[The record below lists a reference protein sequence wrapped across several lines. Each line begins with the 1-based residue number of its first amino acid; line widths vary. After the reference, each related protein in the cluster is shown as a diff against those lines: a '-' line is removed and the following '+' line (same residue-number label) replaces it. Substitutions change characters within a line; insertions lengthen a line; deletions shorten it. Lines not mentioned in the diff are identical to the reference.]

1 MGNAINPNMIVLARE
16 SRGMTQID
24 LAAKIGMTPTNL
36 SKIERSDIGIS
47 PDIAAAIADAT
58 RYPETFFTQSGTIV
72 PENLS
77 YRKRET
83 VAQKIITPIAAKV
96 NIVRM
101 QVQRTTRLLNI
112 PPATLPA
119 MEVSDDQPPAAV
131 AKELRK
137 RWSLKDAVIDNVT
150 AVVEDR
156 GIVVT
161 GFDFGTERVDSRS
174 VLTEDKCPIIILNSL
189 LLGDKQR
196 FSLAYQLGQ
205 LVMHTGSVLTA
216 DRDIAHE
223 ANLFAAEFL
232 MPEKAI
238 RKDFD
243 AGISLPL
250 LGELKLK
257 WKVSMISLLYRAD
270 DLGYLTPNQKRYML
284 QQFNQL
290 GIRRRE
296 PLELDVP
303 VEHPKLLRRLVAEL
317 KSANKYDT
325 AAVAAALNLTTQEFL
340 EVYS

>member
-1 MGNAINPNMIVLARE
+1 MGSAINPNMIVLARE
-16 SRGMTQID
+16 SRGMTQQE
-24 LAAKIGMTPTNL
+24 LAAEIGMAPTNL
-36 SKIERSDIGIS
+36 SKIERGDINVS
-47 PDIAAAIADAT
+47 PDMVGAIADAT
-58 RYPETFFTQSGTIV
+58 RYPETFFAQKGTIV

-96 NIVRM
+96 NLVRI
-101 QVQRTTRLLNI
+101 QVQTAISLLNI
-112 PPATLPA
+112 PPANLPTL
-119 MEVSDDQPPAAV
+119 EVTEEQGPAAIATQV
-131 AKELRK
+131 RK
-137 RWSLKDAVIDNVT
+137 RWGLKDGVIDNVT
-150 AVVEDR
+150 SVVEEK

-174 VLTEDKCPIIILNSL
+174 VLTEDKYPIIVLNSL

-238 RKDFD
+238 CKDFD
-243 AGISLPL
+243 TGISLPL
-250 LGELKLK
+250 LGELKPK
-257 WKVSMISLLYRAD
+257 WGVSMISLLYRAN

-303 VEHPKLLRRLVAEL
+303 VERPQLMRSWIARLKKERKLNVQE
-317 KSANKYDT
+317 
-325 AAVAAALNLTTQEFL
+325 AAALFSLNVDEFIEL
-340 EVYS
+340 YN